1 MTGLIYKYTNNINGK
16 IYVGQTRQQ
25 LQKHHDKHLQQL
37 NDHTY
42 FHRALKKYGIENF
55 TLEIIE
61 DNIPL
66 EQLDEKEIYWIKK
79 LDSYCSS
86 GKGYNETK
94 GGQWGTSNQLLSGS
108 QEEEIKQKLKN
119 NLEISLTEIAKYYN
133 VSLSCIS
140 DINVGKTFY
149 DKNINYPIRKTA
161 TRSKMTKEIVDK
173 VISLLKMTN
182 ETQDE
187 IASLIGIHSYTVGEI
202 NRGYNSWCPSN
213 LSYPIRKPIKS
224 STYQNILNLEKVKQ
238 IVYDLIYT
246 NETIENIGKKYG
258 VSKNTVGDI
267 SRGISWKEIT
277 LNFICPIRKNKLI
290 NQEKYESLY
299 GIV

>member
-25 LQKHHDKHLQQL
+25 LQKRHYKHLQQL
-37 NDHTY
+37 NDYTY
-42 FHRALKKYGIENF
+42 FHRALKKYGVENF

-94 GGQWGTSNQLLSGS
+94 GGQWGTSSQLLSGL

-140 DINVGKTFY
+140 NINVGKTFY

-182 ETQDE
+182 KTQDE
-187 IASLIGIHSYTVGEI
+187 IASLMGIHSYTVGEI
-202 NRGYNSWCPSN
+202 NRGHNSWCPSN

-224 STYQNILNLEKVKQ
+224 STYQNILDLEKVKQ

-290 NQEKYESLY
+290 NQEKYKSLY